1 MINYKKNESYIC
13 FFVVAFLQCEIHS
26 QLSIEQKIQDF
37 DFMCQ
42 TLKENY
48 PFFDVAKR
56 QSNTDWLSK
65 KDMYLE
71 WIKNTPNDS
80 AYFMTLTSI
89 VYELKCPHLFVLVD
103 TEYRLDVYKRA
114 IKEKPKYAK
123 WVEVL
128 EKSKEKSYHNWQR
141 VWEDTTGY
149 KIQSSQVNTQRTTY
163 SDSLLVETLP
173 IWTC

>member
-1 MINYKKNESYIC
+1 MRVT
-13 FFVVAFLQCEIHS
+13 FVFLLLLFVQCEIHS
-26 QLSIEQKIQDF
+26 QLSTEQKIQDF
-37 DFMCQ
+37 DFLCQ
-42 TLKENY
+42 TLEENY

-65 KDMYLE
+65 KNIYLE

-103 TEYRLDVYKRA
+103 TEYRLNVYKRA

-123 WVEVL
+123 WVEVPFPDL
-128 EKSKEKSYHNWQR
+128 
-141 VWEDTTGY
+141 G
-149 KIQSSQVNTQRTTY
+149 
-163 SDSLLVETLP
+163 
-173 IWTC
+173 